1 MDNFF
6 TSLPMAKKLYENEIA
21 IIGTLRQNKPQ
32 IPECF
37 LADNKKELFSSQF
50 AFDKYLTLVSYTRKV
65 THPNYFIEK
74 IIIFFKNF
82 II

>member
-6 TSLPMAKKLYENEIA
+6 TSIPMAKKLYENDSA

-37 LADNKKELFSSQF
+37 LADNEKEVFSSQF
-50 AFDKYLTLVSYTRKV
+50 AFDKFLTLVSYTRKV
-65 THPNYFIEK
+65 TKLN
-74 IIIFFKNF
+74 
-82 II
+82 